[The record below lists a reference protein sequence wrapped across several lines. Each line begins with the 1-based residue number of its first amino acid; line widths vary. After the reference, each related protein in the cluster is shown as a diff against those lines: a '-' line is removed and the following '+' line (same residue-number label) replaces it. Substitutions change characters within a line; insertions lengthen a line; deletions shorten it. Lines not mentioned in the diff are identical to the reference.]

1 VTVNIA
7 RTGQSGHADRASYSV
22 FVLFVD
28 DDEVLVSGFELDSV
42 RSDLAL
48 DSLLSDFE
56 PESLLSPDFE
66 LDSLLSDFSELLLEP
81 LPVWLESVEDFLA

>member
-1 VTVNIA
+1 MAKAI
-7 RTGQSGHADRASYSV
+7 YSL

-28 DDEVLVSGFELDSV
+28 DVDVPVSDFEVDSLL
-42 RSDLAL
+42 SDLAL

-66 LDSLLSDFSELLLEP
+66 PDSLLSDFSELLLEP
-81 LPVWLESVEDFLA
+81 LPVWPESVEDFLA